1 MTKPTKWHVCPAKT
15 RISLGIRQVWSESS
29 LSAWRKF
36 GYLATHWAHSEDS
49 DQTGRMPE
57 SPLGAQSFCWFCHEA
72 AHLFSCINVPNF
84 QFLEIACFL
93 SLDMSHSRTKPPNW
107 PVHLAKT
114 DQPRHPPCLISLR
127 CLPDGLDFYLFI
139 NCTAKTRFRLGDLIR
154 PRCTVHFVGFVSL
167 ICKTPVSPGKWH
179 FYWHSVLNISKF

>member
-1 MTKPTKWHVCPAKT
+1 MRPAKT
-15 RISLGIRQVWSESS
+15 RISLGICQGWSESS

-36 GYLATHWAHSEDS
+36 GSLATHWAHSEDS
-49 DQTGRMPE
+49 DQIRRMPD
-57 SPLGAQSFCWFCHEA
+57 SSLGAQSFCWFCHEG

-84 QFLEIACFL
+84 QFLEIACFM

-107 PVHLAKT
+107 PMRLAKT
-114 DQPRHPPCLISLR
+114 DLR
-127 CLPDGLDFYLFI
+127 CLPDGLDFYLLI

-167 ICKTPVSPGKWH
+167 ICKTPVSPGKWR
-179 FYWHSVLNISKF
+179 FYWHSVLTISKF